1 MTIDHKEYQKRYREK
16 HRQKLT
22 EYAKE
27 YYLKNKD
34 KINQHNQAQKKAN
47 PERVLWQSA
56 KERAVKLN
64 LLFELN
70 ISDIVIPDYC
80 PILGIP
86 LFKGKGKVGNNSP
99 SIDKIDPL
107 LGYTKDNIQIVSF
120 QANTMKSNASKE
132 DLLLFSYW
140 VLEKYLD

>member
-1 MTIDHKEYQKRYREK
+1 MTFNAKEYQKIYREK
-16 HRQKLT
+16 HRQKLI

-34 KINQHNQAQKKAN
+34 KVNQHNQAVKNAN

-56 KERAVKLN
+56 KERAIKLN
-64 LLFELN
+64 LPFEIN
-70 ISDIVIPDYC
+70 VSDIVIPKYC

-99 SIDKIDPL
+99 SVDKIDPL
-107 LGYTKDNIQIVSF
+107 LGYTKDNIQIISF

-140 VLEKYLD
+140 ILERYLD